1 MPRDVD
7 TSAHEERGSS
17 WQELVTR
24 IAIGD
29 ESALRAFYDETR
41 SLVYGVVLRIV
52 SLPAVAEEVA
62 MDVYL
67 QVWRQ
72 ASRYQQGR
80 GSVFTWLM
88 LLARS
93 RALDRLRRDKADTA
107 YAWENFADG
116 FDMVDS
122 GHGPERLAQARQTQ
136 ARMYQT
142 LLELPDGQR
151 QVIELSF
158 YEGMSH
164 IEIAEQLQLPLGTVK
179 SRIRSAIV
187 KFRQAVI

>member
-1 MPRDVD
+1 MPREMDSSVYED
-7 TSAHEERGSS
+7 RGSS
-17 WQELVTR
+17 WQELVRR
-24 IAIGD
+24 IAAGD
-29 ESALRAFYDETR
+29 EFALSSFYDETR

-52 SLPAVAEEVA
+52 SMPAVAEEVT

-72 ASRYQQGR
+72 ASRYKQDR

-93 RALDRLRRDKADTA
+93 RALDGLRSERANTA
-107 YAWENFADG
+107 CAWESFAEG
-116 FDMVDS
+116 FDILDP
-122 GHGPERLAQARQTQ
+122 GQGPERLAQARQTQ
-136 ARMYQT
+136 SRMAYILQ
-142 LLELPDGQR
+142 ELSAEQR

-164 IEIAEQLQLPLGTVK
+164 VEVAEKLQLPLGTVK
-179 SRIRSAIV
+179 SRIRSALG

>member
-1 MPRDVD
+1 MPREMD
-7 TSAHEERGSS
+7 TSAHEDRGSS
-17 WQELVTR
+17 WQELVGR
-24 IAIGD
+24 IAVGD
-29 ESALRAFYDETR
+29 ESALSALYDETR

-52 SLPAVAEEVA
+52 SMPAVAEEVS

-93 RALDRLRRDKADTA
+93 RALDRLRRERVEAA
-107 YAWENFADG
+107 YTWESFADG
-116 FDMVDS
+116 FDLADS
-122 GHGPERLAQARQTQ
+122 GRGPESFVQARQAH
-136 ARMYQT
+136 ARMSQI
-142 LLELPDGQR
+142 LQELPDAQR

-164 IEIAEQLQLPLGTVK
+164 IEVAEQLQLPLGTVK
-179 SRIRSAIV
+179 SRIRSAIG
-187 KFRQAVI
+187 KFREAVT